1 MYYRYWMHADDAHNV
16 CSHYGIRT
24 ERYKLIYFYGQRL
37 GMTGSHDKPLTPE
50 WELYDL
56 QSDPAEMHNIYK
68 DPSNEGLIK
77 ELKNKLLELKTQ
89 YDDLDSKYPVL
100 DNLNK
105 TYFW

>member
-1 MYYRYWMHADDAHNV
+1 
-16 CSHYGIRT
+16 
-24 ERYKLIYFYGQRL
+24 
-37 GMTGSHDKPLTPE
+37 MTGSHDKPLTPE

-56 QSDPAEMHNIYK
+56 QNDPAEMHNIYK